1 MSPLD
6 VDVVVVMDHAR
17 STLVQPWDSLSVA
30 AATKIASYQT
40 RAISSKIIHTY
51 PIKDVHPP
59 KVVLQALSSGV
70 ASVAISCV
78 FETILDQSPVFT
90 VRLSNLLGHR

>member
-17 STLVQPWDSLSVA
+17 STLVQAWDLLSVA

-40 RAISSKIIHTY
+40 RAISSKIIQTY

-70 ASVAISCV
+70 ASVASLKQFWIRVQCS
-78 FETILDQSPVFT
+78 QSACPIC
-90 VRLSNLLGHR
+90 